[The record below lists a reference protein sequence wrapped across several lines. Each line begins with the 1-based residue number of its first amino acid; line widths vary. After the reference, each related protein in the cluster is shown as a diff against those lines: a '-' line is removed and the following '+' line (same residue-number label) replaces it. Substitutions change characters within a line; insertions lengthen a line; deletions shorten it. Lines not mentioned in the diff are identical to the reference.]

1 MSWRPDPAHRLSRR
15 HWLQALL
22 ASASLQAWQAGAHPR
37 SAPGLADLPFAL
49 GVASGTP
56 SHQGVVLWTR
66 LAVVDPLDPRV
77 HTVRWELAEDEG
89 FQRIVQRGQ
98 TETQQALGHA
108 VHVELQGLPADRWF
122 HYRFMVGDAVSPVG
136 RTRTLPAPD
145 SPAGRLRLAF
155 ASCQRWEHGYYAAW
169 RHAAAQS
176 LDLVVFLGDYI
187 YEYASPRSGL
197 APQAATPIHRVHEL
211 RRAVS
216 LADYRDRYAL
226 HKSDPDLQAAHAA
239 CPWLLTWDDHE
250 VENDYAGLQGR
261 EGASAEFMAQRA
273 AAYQAFYE
281 NMPLPA
287 SVLVQGLQGLNQAD
301 ALRLYQRHAFGRLAR
316 FHVLDDRQYR
326 AVQACRNPSESSA
339 GTVRPSRCAELRDP
353 SRSLLG
359 AAQEQWLAQGLA
371 QDSRPGGPRWTVL
384 AQQTLFSPR
393 HYGGAS
399 AAAQADE
406 PTPTDPWDGYPGA
419 RQRLLHSLQAT
430 PPRNTVLIGGDI
442 HQNYVCR
449 VHADPDRPDSP
460 VLASEF
466 CGTSISSHSGAT
478 LERAQALQKNNPHVL
493 LANPEQRGYALVELN
508 PQRWQTTL
516 MAVDQPGRA
525 DSALRPLARFV
536 VEDGR
541 AGPQRES

>member
-1 MSWRPDPAHRLSRR
+1 MNRR
-15 HWLQALL
+15 DWLQALL
-22 ASASLQAWQAGAHPR
+22 LSATLQPWQAGAQTGRHPR
-37 SAPGLADLPFAL
+37 LADPPFAC
-49 GVASGTP
+49 GVASGSP
-56 SHQGVVLWTR
+56 SHHGVVLWTR
-66 LAVVDPLDPRV
+66 LHVADPLDPRALS
-77 HTVRWELAEDEG
+77 VRWELAEDEG
-89 FQRIVQRGQ
+89 FQRVVQRGQ
-98 TETQQALGHA
+98 TDTQAALGQA

-122 HYRFMVGDAVSPVG
+122 HYRFLVGDAVSPVG

-145 SPAGRLRLAF
+145 TLAPRLRLAF

-169 RHAAAQS
+169 RHAAAQA

-187 YEYASPRSGL
+187 YEYASPRGGV
-197 APQAATPIHRVHEL
+197 APQATPPIHRVHSL

-250 VENDYAGLQGR
+250 VENDYAGVQGR
-261 EGASAEFMAQRA
+261 EGASADFLAQRS

-301 ALRLYQRHAFGRLAR
+301 ALRLYQRHTFGRLAR

-326 AVQACRNPSESSA
+326 AVQACRHPSDSSA

-353 SRSLLG
+353 GRSLLG
-359 AAQEQWLAQGLA
+359 PAQEQWLAQGLA
-371 QDSRPGGPRWTVL
+371 QDHSAGGPRWTVL

-406 PTPTDPWDGYPGA
+406 PTPTDPWDGYPAA
-419 RQRLLHSLQAT
+419 RQRLLDTLQAT

-442 HQNYVCR
+442 HQNYVCQ
-449 VHADPDRPDSP
+449 VQADPTRPDSA

-478 LERAQALQKNNPHVL
+478 LARAQALQQNNPHVL

-508 PQRWQTTL
+508 PQRWHTTL
-516 MAVDQPGRA
+516 MAVDDPGRA
-525 DSALRPLARFV
+525 DSPLRPLARFV

-541 AGPQRES
+541 AGPQRDG